1 MPKNKKKLTCKQKNR
16 QLKDE
21 LEGIKW
27 YTKKGYTKQA
37 KEEKTHYNFL
47 KKQPCRK

>member
-1 MPKNKKKLTCKQKNR
+1 MPKKRLTCHAKKL

-27 YTKKGYTKQA
+27 YTQQGMTKQA
-37 KEEKTHYNFL
+37 KEEKEHYNFL
-47 KKQPCRK
+47 KKQPCW